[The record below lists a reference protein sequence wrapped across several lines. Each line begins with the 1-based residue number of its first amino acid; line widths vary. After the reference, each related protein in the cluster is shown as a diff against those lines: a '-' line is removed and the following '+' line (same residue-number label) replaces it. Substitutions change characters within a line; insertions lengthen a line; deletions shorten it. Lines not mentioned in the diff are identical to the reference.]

1 MSGKFGFRK
10 NKSQTN
16 GIYTPGVGTPDPHP
30 GEKEIAPEDIL
41 PTSKIQA
48 EENNLWRII
57 HVTVRGYSALFI
69 RLEFQGPS
77 SPYSRPWRG
86 LARFANKSGT
96 DTCTNRNGTD
106 THTNEV
112 PLPVLW

>member
-1 MSGKFGFRK
+1 M
-10 NKSQTN
+10 
-16 GIYTPGVGTPDPHP
+16 GVGGGGGVPLIPLP
-30 GEKEIAPEDIL
+30 MEMERNNCEIAPEDIL

-86 LARFANKSGT
+86 LAHFANKNGT
-96 DTCTNRNGTD
+96 DTCTN
-106 THTNEV
+106 
-112 PLPVLW
+112 